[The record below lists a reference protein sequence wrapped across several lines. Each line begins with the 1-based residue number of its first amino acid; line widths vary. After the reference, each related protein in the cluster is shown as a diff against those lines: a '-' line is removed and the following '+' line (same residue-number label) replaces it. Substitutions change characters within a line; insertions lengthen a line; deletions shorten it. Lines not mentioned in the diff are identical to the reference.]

1 MTAFKPPSEWTP
13 PDVFPTELLTNATQV
28 AIDIE
33 TRDPNLKEKGPGFT
47 RGDGEIVGISFAC
60 EGFEGYFPFAHDCR
74 HYTKELIDYSMDS
87 DVDVVN
93 IMSLHNLYNSGL

>member
-13 PDVFPTELLTNATQV
+13 PDVFPTELLTSATQV

-60 EGFEGYFPFAHDCR
+60 EGFEGYFPFAHETGFNFPKSKVCSKFQR
-74 HYTKELIDYSMDS
+74 K
-87 DVDVVN
+87 
-93 IMSLHNLYNSGL
+93 LH

>member
-47 RGDGEIVGISFAC
+47 RGDGEIVGISSHLHTRQGLTFQKAKSWSLQRKSALQLTIRS
-60 EGFEGYFPFAHDCR
+60 FTTLR
-74 HYTKELIDYSMDS
+74 T
-87 DVDVVN
+87 
-93 IMSLHNLYNSGL
+93 MSGGCVALASQ